1 MASRSK
7 TSFEKRRKE
16 VARKEKQKMKA
27 ERRVQRKLAK
37 EQGIVLEEPE
47 IVEGVEGAEGP
58 EGVAESEAEEEPVEA
73 VHGPNP

>member
-27 ERRVQRKLAK
+27 ERRAQRKLAK

-47 IVEGVEGAEGP
+47 IVEGVVEQEL
-58 EGVAESEAEEEPVEA
+58 PVEA
-73 VHGPNP
+73 GQ

>member
-27 ERRVQRKLAK
+27 ERRAQRKLAK
-37 EQGIVLEEPE
+37 EQGISL
-47 IVEGVEGAEGP
+47 GP
-58 EGVAESEAEEEPVEA
+58 EMGEFGEGLDLDDGDEAGEEEQPVEA
-73 VHGPNP
+73 GHQ

>member
-27 ERRVQRKLAK
+27 ERRAQRKLAK
-37 EQGIVLEEPE
+37 EQGIVLEPE
-47 IVEGVEGAEGP
+47 VAEVGETGVE
-58 EGVAESEAEEEPVEA
+58 EEQPVEA
-73 VHGPNP
+73 GQ

>member
-27 ERRVQRKLAK
+27 ERRAQRKLAK
-37 EQGIVLEEPE
+37 EQGIVLEPE
-47 IVEGVEGAEGP
+47 MGEAGE
-58 EGVAESEAEEEPVEA
+58 VAVEEEQPVEA
-73 VHGPNP
+73 GQ